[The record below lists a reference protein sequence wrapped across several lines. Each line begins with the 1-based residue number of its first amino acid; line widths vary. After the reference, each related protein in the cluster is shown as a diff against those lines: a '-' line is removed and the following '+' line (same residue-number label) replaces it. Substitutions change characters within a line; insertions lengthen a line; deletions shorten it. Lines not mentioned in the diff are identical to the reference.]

1 MVKCVTFF
9 IVLKIVGVLSA
20 PTKYYRT
27 YNIYSDIDDL
37 APLLETFLLD
47 DLLYQNI
54 IRPGS
59 ASTAEGT
66 IVPSGIQLGLGVRT
80 AAVYRI
86 TEGGSLTSTGND
98 LDLAIRG
105 RGYFQVEL
113 TEGKGTAYTRDG
125 AFQRNGDGV
134 IVTHDGYVVQ
144 PEITIPEDA
153 VEIYVNSSGE
163 VWVKQDGETDEINV
177 GQLELATFVN
187 EAGLEAMGNNLFLE
201 TTASGNPVLDNPDSE
216 GFGSILQGYLATSNV
231 NPVTEITELVS
242 AQRAYEMNSK
252 IISTSDQ
259 MLNTINQLK

>member
-1 MVKCVTFF
+1 MRSLHIGATGMLAQQTNVDVISNNIANMNTT
-9 IVLKIVGVLSA
+9 A
-20 PTKYYRT
+20 YTKRRAEF
-27 YNIYSDIDDL
+27 S
-37 APLLETFLLD
+37 

-59 ASTAEGT
+59 ASTSDNT

-86 TEGGSLTSTGND
+86 TEGGSLTKTDND

-113 TEGKGTAYTRDG
+113 PEGKGTAYTRDG

-144 PEITIPEDA
+144 PEITIPDNATE
-153 VEIYVNSSGE
+153 VYVNSSGE
-163 VWVKQDGETDEINV
+163 VWIKQDGETDEINV

-187 EAGLEAMGNNLFLE
+187 EAGLEALGDNLFME
-201 TTASGNPVLDNPDSE
+201 TAASGTPVVDNPDSE
-216 GFGSILQGYLATSNV
+216 GFGSILQGYLSTSNV
-231 NPVTEITELVS
+231 NAVTEITELVS

>member
-1 MVKCVTFF
+1 MRSLHIGATGMLAQQTNVDVISNNIANMNTT
-9 IVLKIVGVLSA
+9 A
-20 PTKYYRT
+20 YTKRRAEF
-27 YNIYSDIDDL
+27 S
-37 APLLETFLLD
+37 

-59 ASTAEGT
+59 ASTSDNT

-86 TEGGSLTSTGND
+86 TDGGSLTKTDND

-113 TEGKGTAYTRDG
+113 PEGKGTAYTRDG

-144 PEITIPEDA
+144 PEITIPDNATE
-153 VEIYVNSSGE
+153 VYVNSSGE
-163 VWVKQDGETDEINV
+163 VWIKQDGETDEINV

-187 EAGLEAMGNNLFLE
+187 EAGLEALGDNLFME
-201 TTASGNPVLDNPDSE
+201 TAASGTPVLDNPDSE
-216 GFGSILQGYLATSNV
+216 GFGSILQGYLSTSNV
-231 NPVTEITELVS
+231 NAVTEITELVS

>member
-1 MVKCVTFF
+1 MRSLHIGATGMLAQQTNVDVISNNIANMNTT
-9 IVLKIVGVLSA
+9 A
-20 PTKYYRT
+20 YTKRRAEF
-27 YNIYSDIDDL
+27 N
-37 APLLETFLLD
+37 

-59 ASTAEGT
+59 ASSADNT
-66 IVPSGIQLGLGVRT
+66 IVPSGIQLGLGVKT

-86 TEGGSLTSTGND
+86 TDGGSLTNTGND
-98 LDLAIRG
+98 LDLAIKG

-113 TEGKGTAYTRDG
+113 PEGKGIAYTRDG

-153 VEIYVNSSGE
+153 TEVFVNSSGE

-201 TTASGNPVLDNPDSE
+201 TQASGAPVLDNPDSE
-216 GFGSILQGYLATSNV
+216 GFGAVLQGYLATSNV

>member
-1 MVKCVTFF
+1 MRSLDIGATGMLAQQTNVDVIANNLANMNTT
-9 IVLKIVGVLSA
+9 A
-20 PTKYYRT
+20 YTKRRAEF
-27 YNIYSDIDDL
+27 N
-37 APLLETFLLD
+37 

-54 IRPGS
+54 IRPGASSS
-59 ASTAEGT
+59 ADNT
-66 IVPSGIQLGLGVRT
+66 IVPSGIQLGLGVRV

-86 TEGGSLTSTGND
+86 TDGEGLTNTGND

-113 TEGKGTAYTRDG
+113 PEGKGIAYTRDG

-144 PEITIPEDA
+144 PEITIPDDA
-153 VEIYVNSSGE
+153 VEIYVNNSGE
-163 VWVKQDGETDEINV
+163 VWVKQDGETDEVNV

-187 EAGLEAMGNNLFLE
+187 EAGLEAIGNNLFTE
-201 TTASGNPVLDNPDSE
+201 TEASGDPILDNPDSE
-216 GFGSILQGYLATSNV
+216 GFGSVLQGYLSTSNV

-259 MLNTINQLK
+259 MLSTINQLK

>member
-1 MVKCVTFF
+1 MRSLHIGATGMLAQQTNVDVIANNIANMNTT
-9 IVLKIVGVLSA
+9 A
-20 PTKYYRT
+20 YTKRRAEF
-27 YNIYSDIDDL
+27 N
-37 APLLETFLLD
+37 

-59 ASTAEGT
+59 SSTADNT
-66 IVPSGIQLGLGVRT
+66 IVPAGIQLGLGVRT

-86 TEGGSLTSTGND
+86 TEGGGLTNTNND

-113 TEGKGTAYTRDG
+113 PEGKGIAYTRDG

-134 IVTHDGYVVQ
+134 IVTHDGYIVQ
-144 PEITIPEDA
+144 PEITIPDDA
-153 VEIYVNSSGE
+153 VEIYVNNSGE
-163 VWVKQDGETDEINV
+163 VWVKQDGETDEVNV

-187 EAGLEAMGNNLFLE
+187 EAGLEAIGNNLFTQTE
-201 TTASGNPVLDNPDSE
+201 ASGDPILDNPDSE
-216 GFGSILQGYLATSNV
+216 GFGSVLQGYLSTSNV

-259 MLNTINQLK
+259 MLSTINQLK

>member
-1 MVKCVTFF
+1 MRSLHIGATGMLAQQTNVDVIANNIANMNTT
-9 IVLKIVGVLSA
+9 A
-20 PTKYYRT
+20 YTKRRAEF
-27 YNIYSDIDDL
+27 N
-37 APLLETFLLD
+37 

-59 ASTAEGT
+59 SSTADNT
-66 IVPSGIQLGLGVRT
+66 IVPSGVQLGLGVRT

-86 TEGGSLTSTGND
+86 TEGGGLTKTDND

-105 RGYFQVEL
+105 RGYFQIEL
-113 TEGKGTAYTRDG
+113 PEGKGIAYTRDG

-144 PEITIPEDA
+144 PEITIPDDA
-153 VEIYVNSSGE
+153 VEIYVNNSGE
-163 VWVKQDGETDEINV
+163 VWIKQDGETDEVNV

-187 EAGLEAMGNNLFLE
+187 EAGLEAMGNNLFTE
-201 TTASGNPVLDNPDSE
+201 TAASGAPILDNPDKE
-216 GFGSILQGYLATSNV
+216 GFGSILQGYLSTSNV

-259 MLNTINQLK
+259 MLNTINQLR